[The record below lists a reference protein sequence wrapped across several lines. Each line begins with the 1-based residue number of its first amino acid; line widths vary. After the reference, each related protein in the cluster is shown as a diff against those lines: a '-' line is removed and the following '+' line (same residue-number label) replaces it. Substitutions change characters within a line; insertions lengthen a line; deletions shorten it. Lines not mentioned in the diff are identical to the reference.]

1 MEDLNV
7 QGMLK
12 NHKLS
17 KAIQELGFYR
27 FKSILEDKSYN
38 NGKRVVLVDRFYP
51 SSKRCSHCGYIHKGL
66 TLRDREWVCPECGE
80 HHERDINASINILM
94 EGERIIGI
102 RDAEYKLVESPTVD
116 DRNISFLKS
125 SDSVKQEEE
134 YCRSC

>member
-7 QGMLK
+7 RGMLK

-17 KAIQELGFYR
+17 KAIQELGFSR
-27 FKSILEDKSYN
+27 IKSILEDKSYN
-38 NGKRVVLVDRFYP
+38 NGKRVVFVDRFYP
-51 SSKRCSHCGYIHKGL
+51 ISKLCSHCGYIHKGL
-66 TLRDREWVCPECGE
+66 TLADREWVCPECGE

-116 DRNISFLKS
+116 DRNLCFLKS

>member
-17 KAIQELGFYR
+17 KAIQELGFSR

-38 NGKRVVLVDRFYP
+38 NGKRVVFVDRFYS

-66 TLRDREWVCPECGE
+66 TLNDREWICPECGE
-80 HHERDINASINILM
+80 HHERDINASINILL
-94 EGERIIGI
+94 EGERIGI

-116 DRNISFLKS
+116 DRNCSFLKS
-125 SDSVKQEEE
+125 SDSMKQEEE
-134 YCRSC
+134 YCKSC